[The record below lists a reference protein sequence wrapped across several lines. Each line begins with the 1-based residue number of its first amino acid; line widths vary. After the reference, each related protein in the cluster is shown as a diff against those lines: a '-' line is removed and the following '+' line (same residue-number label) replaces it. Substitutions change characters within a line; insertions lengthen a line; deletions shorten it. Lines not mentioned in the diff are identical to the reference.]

1 MKIAAAAISTALGES
16 LAELVR
22 IVAEQAQQED
32 IALYLV
38 GGMVRDLLLA
48 RKNLDLDF
56 VLEGDAIAFSH
67 RLASLF
73 GGRLRGHA
81 PFGTAKWLLDS
92 ADKITLPSAHRP
104 HHIDLAAAR
113 SESYAQPAALPTVA
127 RGDIKDDLQRR
138 DFTINT
144 LAIQLSPAAEMWRVL
159 DFHGGLADLKR
170 QWIRALHPRSFIDDP
185 TRILRALR
193 FSQRLDFVIEPRTAQ
208 WIQAALPMLGR
219 ITGERL
225 QNEIA
230 LIWHEPRPEQIIL
243 KLKAIGALKNIHPAW
258 RINSQLPLWFEG
270 CREQTVPWTTATDD
284 LPHLYWH
291 IIMAGMTSADA
302 QAICGRLGLASSLTR
317 SITACAN
324 VIENAARL
332 QDPALRPSQLTQFLE
347 NRPPAALQAAWLAL
361 MDAPDAQQTIA
372 NFMNL
377 WRKQIPAINGH
388 DLKKMGLPPGP
399 RYKEILERLR
409 SARIDGEIQSEAE
422 ERALLHQLLEDSD
435 SSKS

>member
-1 MKIAAAAISTALGES
+1 MKITAAAISTALGES
-16 LAELVR
+16 PAELVS

-38 GGMVRDLLLA
+38 GGVVRDLLLT

-56 VLEGDAIAFSH
+56 VLEGDAIAFAH
-67 RLASLF
+67 RLVDLF
-73 GGRLRGHA
+73 GGRLHSHT
-81 PFGTAKWLLDS
+81 PFGTAKWLLDG
-92 ADKITLPSAHRP
+92 ADKIRSPRP

-127 RGDIKDDLQRR
+127 RGDIKDDLRRR

-159 DFHGGLADLKR
+159 DFYGGLADLKR
-170 QWIRALHPRSFIDDP
+170 RWIRALHPRSFIDDP

-193 FSQRLDFVIEPRTAQ
+193 FSQRLDFAIEPRTAQ
-208 WIQAALPMLGR
+208 WIQAALPMLGQ

-225 QNEIA
+225 QNELA
-230 LIWHEPRPEQIIL
+230 LIWHEPRPEQVIL
-243 KLKAIGALKNIHPAW
+243 KLKAIGALENVHPAW
-258 RINSQLPLWFEG
+258 RISSQLPLWFKA
-270 CREQTVPWTTATDD
+270 CREQTIPWPAATDD

-291 IIMAGMTSADA
+291 ITMAGMPSADA
-302 QAICGRLGLASSLTR
+302 QAICGRLGLSSSLTR

-332 QDPALRPSQLTQFLE
+332 QNPAQRPSQLTRFLE
-347 NRPPAALQAAWLAL
+347 NRPPKALQAAWLAL
-361 MDAPDAQQTIA
+361 MDTPDAQQTIA
-372 NFMNL
+372 SFMNL
-377 WRKQIPAINGH
+377 WRKQAPAINGH

-409 SARIDGEIQSEAE
+409 AARIDGEIRSEAE
-422 ERALLHQLLEDSD
+422 EWALLHQLLETPD